1 MISKLNRILLTLLS
15 TCLALPLLGQVGEV
29 QARLDVEVLENRLTV
44 IGWCH
49 NFTGED
55 KQLDYLLTFQRTDA
69 NGNQSRSQQGNHFEL
84 SAGNGLQ
91 LASTTMNLGPEARL
105 AIVLEIRENDQLIA
119 RDSFPRPAPV
129 EDQPAPTSVDTDT
142 GEGEG
147 LDQQEDNPDPRLPV
161 GDAEFDGMVFEQT
174 KTVWGQQF
182 FQLFIQRW
190 QAAEMTGDFNLVVEE
205 APFRGRTTLVK
216 LILNDE
222 PILIRTL
229 QGKYD
234 YLEELADLAVQ
245 VAVYQV
251 QQLNQVAEDLD
262 DDLSGSGIY

>member
-1 MISKLNRILLTLLS
+1 MQIIIRTTFLLFAFF
-15 TCLALPLLGQVGEV
+15 LATAAFGQVGKVEG
-29 QARLDVEVLENRLTV
+29 RLDVEEVENRLTV
-44 IGWCH
+44 TGWCH

-55 KQLDYLLTFQRTDA
+55 KQLSYKLSFLRTDA
-69 NGNQSRSQQGNHFEL
+69 DGNRSSSQQSNSFEL
-84 SAGNGLQ
+84 AAGNGVQ
-91 LASTTMNLGPEARL
+91 LASTTMNLGPEAEMT
-105 AIVLEIRENDQLIA
+105 IVLEIREGNQLLDRVTYPETNTEEPPPPSSI
-119 RDSFPRPAPV
+119 
-129 EDQPAPTSVDTDT
+129 DT
-142 GEGEG
+142 GGGEEG
-147 LDQQEDNPDPRLPV
+147 LEEQEDNPDPRLAADEV
-161 GDAEFDGMVFEQT
+161 EFGGLVFEQT

-205 APFRGRTTLVK
+205 VPFRGRTTLVK

-262 DDLSGSGIY
+262 ADLSGSGIY